1 MRLMPARSP
10 KPACSV
16 VPRMP
21 MKMSGNAKSATIRCR
36 SRSSLMKSRC
46 ASARIAEASR
56 TGLPHDF
63 EVRVLEAGRMRLH
76 DRKRCF
82 DRAKDRVDGV
92 TVELELEGRAA
103 ARHVPQ
109 ARELVAQ
116 ARAIG
121 RVDEDVVLDQ
131 IALDVT
137 RRPERDDA
145 AFVDDADAVG
155 LLRLLEVVRGQEDR
169 GAARPADLA
178 EVLPERAAARHFEAR
193 GRLVQKEDLG
203 LVQEAAHD
211 LELAPHPAR
220 EGAHRL
226 VDVARDAKEL
236 RELFDLGSVD
246 AMHEPVAR
254 RVRVEAVE
262 DRMEA
267 DVLLGREVLVEA
279 RPLEDDPHLPSHRA
293 CLADDVAAVDR
304 YPAFGR
310 RERRRED
317 RDGGRLPRTVRSEQD
332 EELAPLEKKTFEKWR
347 RAVPDDFVYAV
358 KLNRLSSPV
367 RERRSRPSG

>member
-16 VPRMP
+16 VPRIP
-21 MKMSGNAKSATIRCR
+21 MKMSGNAKSAMIRCR

-46 ASARIAEASR
+46 ANARIAEASL
-56 TGLPHDF
+56 TGLAHYF

-76 DRKRCF
+76 DRERCF

-92 TVELELEGRAA
+92 TVELELEERAA

-121 RVDEDVVLDQ
+121 GVDEDVVLDQ

-155 LLRLLEVVRGQEDR
+155 LLRLLEVVGGQEDR

-178 EVLPERAAARHFEAR
+178 EVLPERAAAGHVESGR
-193 GRLVQKEDLG
+193 RLVQKEDLG
-203 LVQEAAHD
+203 VVQEAAHD
-211 LELAPHPAR
+211 LELSAHTAR
-220 EGAHRL
+220 ERKHRL
-226 VDVARDAKEL
+226 VYVASDAQQL
-236 RELFDLGSVD
+236 REVLDLPAVVD
-246 AMHEPVAR
+246 VHERVCR
-254 RVRVEAVE
+254 RVAVEAVE
-262 DRMEA
+262 ERMEA
-267 DVLLGREVLVEA
+267 DVLFGGEGLVEG
-279 RPLEDDPHLPSHRA
+279 RPLGDEPHLSSHP
-293 CLADDVAAVDR
+293 CPLPDDVA
-304 YPAFGR
+304 PI
-310 RERRRED
+310 
-317 RDGGRLPRTVRSEQD
+317 
-332 EELAPLEKKTFEKWR
+332 
-347 RAVPDDFVYAV
+347 
-358 KLNRLSSPV
+358 
-367 RERRSRPSG
+367 